1 MDASKFGWAFRYG
14 WYDFLRPSNFDES
27 MREAVAAMEL
37 QPGQRALDAGCGSG
51 LSLLYNQG
59 WLRTG
64 GHLTLVDLD
73 EGGLTFARQRAER
86 LGLGG
91 RVEAHRGDMTRL
103 HELGLQPFDAV
114 LAHFSVYAIGTD
126 EGRRTA
132 VTQLAR
138 LVRPGGRLV
147 IAVPSENYR
156 AEPLM
161 ADARRAEAVR
171 TDVPP
176 LLRALRTRLVYPITT
191 WGISNVERAM
201 DQGRFHRYS
210 ERELR
215 EHLESAGLG
224 DIRISPTYGGC
235 GHRAVAR
242 LAVAA

>member
-37 QPGQRALDAGCGSG
+37 RPGQRALDAGCGSG
-51 LSLLYNQG
+51 LSLLYNHG
-59 WLRTG
+59 WLRAG
-64 GHLTLVDLD
+64 GHLTLVDID
-73 EGGLTFARQRAER
+73 EGGLAVARQRALR
-86 LGLGG
+86 LGVGEH
-91 RVEAHRGDMTRL
+91 VEPHRRDMTKL
-103 HELGLQPFDAV
+103 HELELKPFDAV
-114 LAHFSVYAIGTD
+114 LAHFSVYAIATD

-132 VTQLAR
+132 VSQLAR

-147 IAVPSENYR
+147 IAVPSEHYR

-171 TDVPP
+171 TDVSP

-201 DQGRFHRYS
+201 DQGRFHRYT
-210 ERELR
+210 ERELH

-235 GHRAVAR
+235 GYRAVAR
-242 LAVAA
+242 LAAAA